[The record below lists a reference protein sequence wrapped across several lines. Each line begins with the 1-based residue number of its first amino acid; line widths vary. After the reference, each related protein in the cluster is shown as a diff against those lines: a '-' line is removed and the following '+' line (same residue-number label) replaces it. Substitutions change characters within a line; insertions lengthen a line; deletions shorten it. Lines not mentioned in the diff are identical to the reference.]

1 MFEQKRAYWRSLDN
15 AAKLFSAASSPKDT
29 RVFRFYCE
37 LKEEVKEEILQEAL
51 NQTIQ
56 KYPVFLSVMRKGLFW
71 HYLEKSELRPVVR
84 EEYKEPCSSLY
95 VRDKKTLL
103 FEVTYY
109 KKRIN
114 FEVFHALTDGTGATE
129 FLRELV
135 KNYLYLIHEE
145 DLEPVELSN
154 QYLTVKDQEDD
165 SFSRYY
171 DPDFPR
177 KKKKK
182 IRAVQIKKGGKGY
195 EELQINEAS
204 MSVKELL
211 GIAREKKVSMS
222 VLLTAAFICAI
233 HEEMSRMQEKKPVIL
248 MVPVNLRKIF
258 PSDSMLNFFGY
269 IEPGYQFGGGKDSFE
284 DVLEAVKLYFQ
295 ENLSKE
301 HMAGRMNELIA
312 IEKHKIL
319 KWAPLELKNRCIRAG
334 AKMAEQEV
342 TAVLSNMSV
351 VKMPE
356 DYAQYIEKFGVYTS
370 TNRTELC
377 ICSFQD
383 TLSLGFTSRY
393 DSTNIQRNFYRI
405 LKELGA
411 SVKVAEPDFPED
423 ARPNYEGKKVLQIF
437 TFCCIAAIVISMM
450 TDIIISP
457 GMHWSVFVAA
467 GCATMWLTMAVG
479 YVKRFNLLK
488 NAAWQLLIMSGI
500 CVLWDLGTG
509 WRGWSVNIGIP
520 DICLLIQ
527 VVMLIISRIRSLSPR
542 EYMIYYVMAAVYSMI
557 LPLILLVTGVI
568 HYKTPSVICIGCSF
582 LLLIGLILFKR
593 KEFKEEMHKKIPRW
607 LILIERKI
615 LVALCGAGLILREI
629 LKKILHP

>member
-37 LKEEVKEEILQEAL
+37 LKEEVKEEILQETL

-109 KKRIN
+109 EKRIN

-457 GMHWSVFVAA
+457 GVHWSVFVAA

-568 HYKTPSVICIGCSF
+568 HYRTPSVICIGCSF

-593 KEFKEEMHKKIPRW
+593 KEFKEEMHKKFH
-607 LILIERKI
+607 
-615 LVALCGAGLILREI
+615 VG
-629 LKKILHP
+629 

>member
-1 MFEQKRAYWRSLDN
+1 
-15 AAKLFSAASSPKDT
+15 
-29 RVFRFYCE
+29 
-37 LKEEVKEEILQEAL
+37 
-51 NQTIQ
+51 
-56 KYPVFLSVMRKGLFW
+56 MRKGLFW

-411 SVKVAEPDFPED
+411 SVKVEEPDFPED

-457 GMHWSVFVAA
+457 GVHWSVFVAA
-467 GCATMWLTMAVG
+467 GCVTMWLTMAVG

-568 HYKTPSVICIGCSF
+568 HYRTPSVICIGCSF

-593 KEFKEEMHKKIPRW
+593 KEFKEEMHKKFH
-607 LILIERKI
+607 
-615 LVALCGAGLILREI
+615 VG
-629 LKKILHP
+629 

>member
-411 SVKVAEPDFPED
+411 SVKVEEPDFPED

-457 GMHWSVFVAA
+457 GVHWSVFVAA
-467 GCATMWLTMAVG
+467 GCVTMWLTMAVG

-500 CVLWDLGTG
+500 CVLWDLGSG

-568 HYKTPSVICIGCSF
+568 HYRTPSVICIGCSF

-593 KEFKEEMHKKIPRW
+593 KEFKEEMHKKFH
-607 LILIERKI
+607 
-615 LVALCGAGLILREI
+615 VG
-629 LKKILHP
+629 

>member
-109 KKRIN
+109 EKRIN

-204 MSVKELL
+204 MSVEELL

-457 GMHWSVFVAA
+457 GVHWSVFVAA

-527 VVMLIISRIRSLSPR
+527 VVMLIISGIRSLSPR

-593 KEFKEEMHKKIPRW
+593 KEFKEEMHKKFH
-607 LILIERKI
+607 
-615 LVALCGAGLILREI
+615 VG
-629 LKKILHP
+629 

>member
-109 KKRIN
+109 EKRIN

-204 MSVKELL
+204 MSVTELL

-457 GMHWSVFVAA
+457 GVHWSVFVAA

-568 HYKTPSVICIGCSF
+568 HYRTPSVICIGCSF

-593 KEFKEEMHKKIPRW
+593 KEFKEEMHKKFH
-607 LILIERKI
+607 
-615 LVALCGAGLILREI
+615 VG
-629 LKKILHP
+629 

>member
-269 IEPGYQFGGGKDSFE
+269 IEPGYQFGEGKDSFE

-411 SVKVAEPDFPED
+411 SVKVEEPDFPED

-457 GMHWSVFVAA
+457 GVHWSVFVAA
-467 GCATMWLTMAVG
+467 GCVTMWLTMAVG

-568 HYKTPSVICIGCSF
+568 HYRTPSVICIGCSF

-593 KEFKEEMHKKIPRW
+593 KEFKEEMHKKFH
-607 LILIERKI
+607 
-615 LVALCGAGLILREI
+615 VG
-629 LKKILHP
+629 

>member
-171 DPDFPR
+171 APDFPR

-457 GMHWSVFVAA
+457 GVHWSVFVAA
-467 GCATMWLTMAVG
+467 GCVTMWLTMAVG

-568 HYKTPSVICIGCSF
+568 HYRTPSVICIGCSF

-593 KEFKEEMHKKIPRW
+593 KEFKEEMHKKFH
-607 LILIERKI
+607 
-615 LVALCGAGLILREI
+615 VG
-629 LKKILHP
+629 

>member
-177 KKKKK
+177 MKKKK

-411 SVKVAEPDFPED
+411 SVKVEEPDFPED

-457 GMHWSVFVAA
+457 GVHWSVFVAA
-467 GCATMWLTMAVG
+467 GCVTMWLTMAVG

-568 HYKTPSVICIGCSF
+568 HYRTPSVICIGCSF

-593 KEFKEEMHKKIPRW
+593 KEFKEEMHKKFH
-607 LILIERKI
+607 
-615 LVALCGAGLILREI
+615 VG
-629 LKKILHP
+629 

>member
-109 KKRIN
+109 EKRIN

-457 GMHWSVFVAA
+457 GVHWSVFVAA

-542 EYMIYYVMAAVYSMI
+542 EYMIYYVMAAVYSII

-568 HYKTPSVICIGCSF
+568 HYRTPSVICIGCSF

-593 KEFKEEMHKKIPRW
+593 KEFKEEMHKKFH
-607 LILIERKI
+607 
-615 LVALCGAGLILREI
+615 VG
-629 LKKILHP
+629 

>member
-109 KKRIN
+109 EKRIN

-145 DLEPVELSN
+145 DQEPVELSN

-457 GMHWSVFVAA
+457 GVHWSVFVAA

-568 HYKTPSVICIGCSF
+568 HYRTPSVICIGCSF

-593 KEFKEEMHKKIPRW
+593 KEFKEEMHKKFH
-607 LILIERKI
+607 
-615 LVALCGAGLILREI
+615 VG
-629 LKKILHP
+629 

>member
-29 RVFRFYCE
+29 RVFRFYCV
-37 LKEEVKEEILQEAL
+37 LKEEVKEDVLQEAL
-51 NQTIQ
+51 DQTIQ

-84 EEYKEPCSSLY
+84 KEDREPCSSLY
-95 VRDKKTLL
+95 VRDKKMLL

-109 KKRIN
+109 KTRIN

-135 KNYLYLIHEE
+135 KNYLYLIHKEE
-145 DLEPVELSN
+145 GIPKVELSD

-182 IRAVQIKKGGKGY
+182 IKAFQIKKSGKSY
-195 EELQINEAS
+195 EALKIHES
-204 MSVKELL
+204 TVSVKELL
-211 GIAREKKVSMS
+211 GISREKGVSMS

-233 HEEMSRMQEKKPVIL
+233 HEEMSRIQEKKPVIL

-269 IEPGYQFGGGKDSFE
+269 IEPGYQFGEGKDSFE
-284 DVLEAVKLYFQ
+284 DVLEAVKIYFQ

-301 HMAGRMNELIA
+301 QMAGRMNELIA

-356 DYAQYIEKFGVYTS
+356 EYAGYIERFGVYTS

-377 ICSFQD
+377 VCSFGD
-383 TLSLGFTSRY
+383 TLSLSFTSRY

-405 LKELGA
+405 LEELGA
-411 SVKVAEPDFPED
+411 TVTVPEPEFPEHVK
-423 ARPNYEGKKVLQIF
+423 PNYEGKKVLQIF
-437 TFCCIAAIVISMM
+437 SFCCIAAIVISMM

-457 GMHWSVFVAA
+457 GVHWSVFVAA
-467 GCATMWLTMAVG
+467 GCLAMWFIMAVG
-479 YVKRFNLLK
+479 YVKRYNLLK

-500 CVLWDLGTG
+500 CVLWDAGTG

-520 DICLLIQ
+520 NICLLIQ
-527 VVMLIISRIRSLSPR
+527 VAMFIISRIRSLSPR
-542 EYMIYYVMAAVYSMI
+542 EYMIYYVMASVYSMV
-557 LPLILLVTGVI
+557 LPFILLMTGVI
-568 HYKTPSVICIGCSF
+568 RYRTPTVVCIGCSF
-582 LLLIGLILFKR
+582 LFLIGLILFKR
-593 KEFKEEMHKKIPRW
+593 KEFKEEMHKKFH
-607 LILIERKI
+607 
-615 LVALCGAGLILREI
+615 VG
-629 LKKILHP
+629 

>member
-351 VKMPE
+351 VKMAE
-356 DYAQYIEKFGVYTS
+356 DYQQYIEKFGVYTS
-370 TNRTELC
+370 TTRTELC

-457 GMHWSVFVAA
+457 GVHWSVFVAA
-467 GCATMWLTMAVG
+467 GCVTMWLTMAVG

-568 HYKTPSVICIGCSF
+568 HYRTPSVICIGCSF

-593 KEFKEEMHKKIPRW
+593 KEFKEEMHKKFH
-607 LILIERKI
+607 
-615 LVALCGAGLILREI
+615 VG
-629 LKKILHP
+629 

>member
-195 EELQINEAS
+195 EELQINEVS

-457 GMHWSVFVAA
+457 GVHWSVFVAA

-568 HYKTPSVICIGCSF
+568 HYRTPSVICIGCSF

-593 KEFKEEMHKKIPRW
+593 KEFKEEMHKKFH
-607 LILIERKI
+607 
-615 LVALCGAGLILREI
+615 VG
-629 LKKILHP
+629 

>member
-393 DSTNIQRNFYRI
+393 DSTNIHRNFYRI

-457 GMHWSVFVAA
+457 GVHWSVFVAA
-467 GCATMWLTMAVG
+467 GCVTMWLTMAVG

-568 HYKTPSVICIGCSF
+568 HYRTPSVICIGCSF

-593 KEFKEEMHKKIPRW
+593 KEFKEEMHKKFH
-607 LILIERKI
+607 
-615 LVALCGAGLILREI
+615 VG
-629 LKKILHP
+629 

>member
-457 GMHWSVFVAA
+457 GVHWSVFVAA

-568 HYKTPSVICIGCSF
+568 HYRTPSIICIGCSF

-593 KEFKEEMHKKIPRW
+593 KEFKEEMHKKFH
-607 LILIERKI
+607 
-615 LVALCGAGLILREI
+615 VG
-629 LKKILHP
+629 

>member
-377 ICSFQD
+377 ICSSQD

-457 GMHWSVFVAA
+457 GVHWSVFVAA

-568 HYKTPSVICIGCSF
+568 HYRTPSVICIGCSF

-593 KEFKEEMHKKIPRW
+593 KEFKEEMHKKFH
-607 LILIERKI
+607 
-615 LVALCGAGLILREI
+615 VG
-629 LKKILHP
+629 

>member
-37 LKEEVKEEILQEAL
+37 LKGEVKEEILQEAL

-457 GMHWSVFVAA
+457 GVHWSVFVAA

-593 KEFKEEMHKKIPRW
+593 KEFKEEMHKKFH
-607 LILIERKI
+607 
-615 LVALCGAGLILREI
+615 VG
-629 LKKILHP
+629 

>member
-195 EELQINEAS
+195 EELKINEAS

-457 GMHWSVFVAA
+457 GVHWSVFVAA

-527 VVMLIISRIRSLSPR
+527 VVMLIISGIRSLSPR

-593 KEFKEEMHKKIPRW
+593 KEFKEEMHKKFH
-607 LILIERKI
+607 
-615 LVALCGAGLILREI
+615 VG
-629 LKKILHP
+629 

>member
-1 MFEQKRAYWRSLDN
+1 
-15 AAKLFSAASSPKDT
+15 
-29 RVFRFYCE
+29 
-37 LKEEVKEEILQEAL
+37 
-51 NQTIQ
+51 
-56 KYPVFLSVMRKGLFW
+56 
-71 HYLEKSELRPVVR
+71 
-84 EEYKEPCSSLY
+84 
-95 VRDKKTLL
+95 
-103 FEVTYY
+103 
-109 KKRIN
+109 
-114 FEVFHALTDGTGATE
+114 
-129 FLRELV
+129 
-135 KNYLYLIHEE
+135 
-145 DLEPVELSN
+145 
-154 QYLTVKDQEDD
+154 
-165 SFSRYY
+165 
-171 DPDFPR
+171 
-177 KKKKK
+177 
-182 IRAVQIKKGGKGY
+182 
-195 EELQINEAS
+195 
-204 MSVKELL
+204 
-211 GIAREKKVSMS
+211 
-222 VLLTAAFICAI
+222 
-233 HEEMSRMQEKKPVIL
+233 
-248 MVPVNLRKIF
+248 
-258 PSDSMLNFFGY
+258 
-269 IEPGYQFGGGKDSFE
+269 
-284 DVLEAVKLYFQ
+284 
-295 ENLSKE
+295 
-301 HMAGRMNELIA
+301 
-312 IEKHKIL
+312 
-319 KWAPLELKNRCIRAG
+319 
-334 AKMAEQEV
+334 
-342 TAVLSNMSV
+342 
-351 VKMPE
+351 MPE

-383 TLSLGFTSRY
+383 MLSLGFTSRY

-457 GMHWSVFVAA
+457 GVHWSVFVAA

-568 HYKTPSVICIGCSF
+568 HYRTPSVICIGCSF

-593 KEFKEEMHKKIPRW
+593 KEFKEEMHKKFH
-607 LILIERKI
+607 
-615 LVALCGAGLILREI
+615 VG
-629 LKKILHP
+629 

>member
-109 KKRIN
+109 EKRIN

-457 GMHWSVFVAA
+457 GVHWSVFVAA
-467 GCATMWLTMAVG
+467 GCATMWFTMAVG

-568 HYKTPSVICIGCSF
+568 HYRTPSVICIGCSF

-593 KEFKEEMHKKIPRW
+593 KEFKEEMHKKFH
-607 LILIERKI
+607 
-615 LVALCGAGLILREI
+615 VG
-629 LKKILHP
+629 

>member
-145 DLEPVELSN
+145 DLEPVKLSN

-284 DVLEAVKLYFQ
+284 DALEAVKLYFQ

-457 GMHWSVFVAA
+457 GVHWSVFVAA

-568 HYKTPSVICIGCSF
+568 HYRTPSVICIGCSF

-593 KEFKEEMHKKIPRW
+593 KEFKEEMHKKFH
-607 LILIERKI
+607 
-615 LVALCGAGLILREI
+615 VG
-629 LKKILHP
+629 

>member
-145 DLEPVELSN
+145 DLEQVELSN

-457 GMHWSVFVAA
+457 GVHWSVFVAA
-467 GCATMWLTMAVG
+467 GCVTMWLTMAVG

-568 HYKTPSVICIGCSF
+568 HYRTPSVICIGCSF

-593 KEFKEEMHKKIPRW
+593 KEFKEEMHKKFH
-607 LILIERKI
+607 
-615 LVALCGAGLILREI
+615 VG
-629 LKKILHP
+629 

>member
-109 KKRIN
+109 EKRIN

-568 HYKTPSVICIGCSF
+568 HYRTPSVICIGCSF

-593 KEFKEEMHKKIPRW
+593 KEFKEEMHKKFH
-607 LILIERKI
+607 
-615 LVALCGAGLILREI
+615 VS
-629 LKKILHP
+629 

>member
-109 KKRIN
+109 EKRIN

-423 ARPNYEGKKVLQIF
+423 ARPNYEGKKVLQIV

-457 GMHWSVFVAA
+457 GVHWSVFVAA

-527 VVMLIISRIRSLSPR
+527 VVMLIISGIRSLSPR

-593 KEFKEEMHKKIPRW
+593 KEFKEEMHKKFH
-607 LILIERKI
+607 
-615 LVALCGAGLILREI
+615 VG
-629 LKKILHP
+629 

>member
-269 IEPGYQFGGGKDSFE
+269 IELGYQFGGGKDSFE

-593 KEFKEEMHKKIPRW
+593 KEFKEEMHKKFH
-607 LILIERKI
+607 
-615 LVALCGAGLILREI
+615 VG
-629 LKKILHP
+629 

>member
-437 TFCCIAAIVISMM
+437 TFCCIAASVISMM

-457 GMHWSVFVAA
+457 GVHWSVFVAA
-467 GCATMWLTMAVG
+467 GCVTMWLTMAVG

-568 HYKTPSVICIGCSF
+568 HYRTPSVICIGCSF

-593 KEFKEEMHKKIPRW
+593 KEFKEEMHKKFH
-607 LILIERKI
+607 
-615 LVALCGAGLILREI
+615 VG
-629 LKKILHP
+629 

>member
-29 RVFRFYCE
+29 RVFRFYC
-37 LKEEVKEEILQEAL
+37 EVKEEILQEAL

-109 KKRIN
+109 EKRIN

-457 GMHWSVFVAA
+457 GVHWSVFVAA

-593 KEFKEEMHKKIPRW
+593 KEFKEEMHKKFH
-607 LILIERKI
+607 
-615 LVALCGAGLILREI
+615 VG
-629 LKKILHP
+629 

>member
-269 IEPGYQFGGGKDSFE
+269 IAPGYQLGGGKDSFE
-284 DVLEAVKLYFQ
+284 DVLEAVKLYFK

-457 GMHWSVFVAA
+457 GVHWSVFVAA

-568 HYKTPSVICIGCSF
+568 HYRTPSVICIGCSF

-593 KEFKEEMHKKIPRW
+593 KEFKEEMHKKFH
-607 LILIERKI
+607 
-615 LVALCGAGLILREI
+615 VG
-629 LKKILHP
+629 

>member
-109 KKRIN
+109 EKRIN

-233 HEEMSRMQEKKPVIL
+233 HEEMSRMKEKKPVIL

-457 GMHWSVFVAA
+457 GVHWSVFVAA

-568 HYKTPSVICIGCSF
+568 HYRTPSVICIGCSF

-593 KEFKEEMHKKIPRW
+593 KEFKEEMHKKFH
-607 LILIERKI
+607 
-615 LVALCGAGLILREI
+615 VG
-629 LKKILHP
+629 

>member
-195 EELQINEAS
+195 EELQINEAF

-457 GMHWSVFVAA
+457 GVHWSVFVAA
-467 GCATMWLTMAVG
+467 GCVTMWLTMAVG

-568 HYKTPSVICIGCSF
+568 HYRTPSVICIGCSF

-593 KEFKEEMHKKIPRW
+593 KEFKEEMHKKFH
-607 LILIERKI
+607 
-615 LVALCGAGLILREI
+615 VG
-629 LKKILHP
+629 

>member
-233 HEEMSRMQEKKPVIL
+233 HEEMSRMLEKKPVIL

-457 GMHWSVFVAA
+457 GVHWSVFVAA

-593 KEFKEEMHKKIPRW
+593 KEFKEEMHKKFH
-607 LILIERKI
+607 
-615 LVALCGAGLILREI
+615 VG
-629 LKKILHP
+629 